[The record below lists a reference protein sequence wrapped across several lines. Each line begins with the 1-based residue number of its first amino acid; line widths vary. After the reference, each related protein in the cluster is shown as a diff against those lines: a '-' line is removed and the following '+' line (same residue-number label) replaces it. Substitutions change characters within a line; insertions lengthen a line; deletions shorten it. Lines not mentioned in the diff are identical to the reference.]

1 MLRNKIYINFIKEI
15 FKTFFS
21 ILLGLTLITLT
32 VRAVSFLDL
41 IVENS
46 YPIDV
51 YFKYSFLN
59 LFGIAPKFIPFSF
72 LLALTIF
79 INKHLNNSE
88 FLILWS
94 AGVKKI
100 TLVNLFLTISLTI
113 LVFNLVLST
122 FVSPYM
128 LNKSRLLLSNDKINS
143 ILPAVRKQQFSDT
156 FKGLTLLVNDK
167 KINEVENIFLY
178 DAGEN
183 LKNLSP
189 NINSSSTTTIVAKNG
204 YIDKTR
210 ILLFDGQI
218 ISSKKNE
225 KKNEIINFEQFN
237 LDLKNLN
244 TSAIKKPKLQETT
257 TFKLMNCFIT
267 FNQNKFCNDSAKKEM
282 ISTLNRRIVMPLY
295 IPVIALLCS
304 LLLVNKKYKLL
315 STILVFAYSF
325 ILLLFT
331 EMTVR
336 YTGINLILR
345 SIFIFSPFVLIS
357 LIYFYLTLRFLRETN
372 R

>member
-15 FKTFFS
+15 LQTFFA

-46 YPIDV
+46 YPINI

-100 TLVNLFLTISLTI
+100 TLVNLFLTISGII
-113 LVFNLVLST
+113 LILNLILST
-122 FVSPYM
+122 IISPYM
-128 LNKSRLLLSNDKINS
+128 LNKSRLLLSNDSINS
-143 ILPAVRKQQFSDT
+143 ILPAVKKQQFSDT

-167 KINEVENIFLY
+167 KINEIKNIFIF
-178 DAGEN
+178 DSGEN
-183 LKNLSP
+183 LRNLSP
-189 NINSSSTTTIVAKNG
+189 NINTSSTTTIIAKNG
-204 YIDKTR
+204 YVDKTR
-210 ILLFDGQI
+210 LMLFEGQI

-225 KKNEIINFEQFN
+225 NKNEIINFEQFN

-244 TSAIKKPKLQETT
+244 TSAIKKPKLQETAT
-257 TFKLMNCFIT
+257 YKLISCFLSVVK
-267 FNQNKFCNDSAKKEM
+267 NKFCNESAKKEM
-282 ISTLNRRIVMPLY
+282 VTTLNRRMVMPFY

-304 LLLVNKKYKLL
+304 LLLINKKYK
-315 STILVFAYSF
+315 SFNTILVFSYSF
-325 ILLLFT
+325 IILLFT

-336 YTGINLILR
+336 YTGINHFLKSFFMLSPIILT
-345 SIFIFSPFVLIS
+345 S
-357 LIYFYLTLRFLRETN
+357 LIYFYLNFKFLRETDN
-372 R
+372 